1 MARVPVAGRV
11 KTRLARVVGVG
22 ETLRFY
28 RAASSALIARLSGLP
43 FWETWISVTPNADCG
58 SRAFPAHVRRLGQGR
73 GDLGQR
79 MQHPMHVLP
88 PGPVCVIGTDIP
100 AIEVAHLRRAFFL
113 LGSQDVVFG
122 PAEDGGFWLVG
133 QRRRSRLPAPY
144 SGVRWSR
151 PSTLA
156 DVLANIAGVRVGFTA
171 RLADVDSP
179 DDLAGSHL
187 LIGRRTRAKA

>member
-11 KTRLARVVGVG
+11 KTRLARVIGVA
-22 ETLRFY
+22 EALRFY

-43 FWETWISVTPNADCG
+43 FWETWIAVTPDAECG
-58 SRAFPAHVRRLGQGR
+58 SRAFPAGVRRLGQGR

-79 MQHPMHVLP
+79 MQRPMHFLP

-100 AIEVAHLRRAFFL
+100 SIEVAHIRRAFRV
-113 LGSQDVVFG
+113 LGGADVVFG

-133 QRRRSRLPAPY
+133 QRRRKRLPALY
-144 SGVRWSR
+144 AGVRWSHA
-151 PSTLA
+151 STLA
-156 DVLANIAGVRVGFTA
+156 DVLANVAGVRIGLTA

-179 DDLAGSHL
+179 DDLAGNRP